1 MDKIINKINLAG
13 AAAATLLSA
22 LLGQYW
28 YLFAAFAALN
38 VADYLTGWYRSDK
51 TGTTNSS
58 KGLDGILKKLG
69 YWIAIGIAFFV
80 AVAFRDVGEMIG
92 VDLGFT
98 VFIGWFTLCTFIINE
113 IRSVLEN
120 LVQIGVAVPPW
131 LVRGLAAA
139 NDKINDIAGGGTDEH
154 SSEYTDE

>member
-13 AAAATLLSA
+13 AAAVSLLSA

-28 YLFAAFAALN
+28 YLFAAFAMLN
-38 VADYLTGWYRSDK
+38 IADYLTGWYRSEK
-51 TGTTNSS
+51 TGTVNSS

-69 YWIAIGIAFFV
+69 YWVAIGIAFFV
-80 AVAFRDVGEMIG
+80 AVAFRDIGTMIG
-92 VDLGFT
+92 IDLGFT

-120 LVQIGVAVPPW
+120 LVQIGVAVPGW
-131 LVRGLAAA
+131 LVKGLEVA
-139 NDKINDIAGGGTDEH
+139 NTRLNDIMEVNDEH
-154 SSEYTDE
+154 SPKHTDE